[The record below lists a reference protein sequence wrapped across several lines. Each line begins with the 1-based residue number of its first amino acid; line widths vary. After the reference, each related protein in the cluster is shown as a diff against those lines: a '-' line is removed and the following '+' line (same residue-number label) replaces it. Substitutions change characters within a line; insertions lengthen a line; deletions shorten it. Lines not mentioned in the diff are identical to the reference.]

1 MILFKTVRWKNFL
14 STGNAWTEILLDNS
28 PNTLIVGENGS
39 GKSTILDALC
49 FVLFNKAFRK
59 INRPQLVNTINE
71 KDLLVEVEFKIG
83 SKTYLV
89 RRGAKPNVFEIYI
102 NGDLQNQPGSTRDYQ
117 DLLERVILKLNYS
130 SFTQI
135 VILGSTSFIPF
146 MQLTAAARREV
157 IEDLLDIQI
166 FSNMNLLLK
175 DRISENKN
183 SIQDAEYSVGIIK
196 EKMTIQ
202 REYIGKMKAKNDN
215 YVAQFQKDIADFT
228 DAITDQHKDKDAQAK
243 LLDALVDALVGESS
257 TLAKTHKVVTLIE
270 KLKTK
275 HKTAHKRVK
284 FYEDNDNCPTCEQII
299 DTEIKTNKILAT
311 QKIITETTDAV
322 GVLSEEHI
330 QLREAIDKYDTMNSE
345 VTSIQKKIM
354 SIDAGIDSNQK
365 SILKIQNNISKI
377 LEADDDDDTEA
388 RNSLKILRDDLAESE
403 NSLEEFIFDKELF
416 NTAGSMLKDG
426 GIKTKIIRQYIPVM
440 NKLINKYLAAL
451 DFFINFELDEEFKE
465 VIKSRYRD
473 VFSYAS
479 FSEGEKMRIDL
490 ALLFTWRAI
499 AKLRNST
506 NTNLLILD
514 EVFDASL
521 DTNGC
526 DEFLKLLQQTAAD
539 TNIFV
544 ISHKGDI
551 LYDKFHSQIRFEKTK
566 NFSRIAK

>member
-14 STGNAWTEILLDNS
+14 STGNAWTEIALDQS

-49 FVLFNKAFRK
+49 FGLFNKAFRK

-71 KDLLVEVEFKIG
+71 KDLLVEVVFRIG
-83 SKTYLV
+83 SKDYLI
-89 RRGAKPNVFEIYI
+89 RRGAKPNIFEIYI

-117 DLLERVILKLNYS
+117 DLLERIILKLNFS

-183 SIQDAEYSVGIIK
+183 SIQDAEYSVNIIK

-215 YVAQFQKDIADFT
+215 YITQFQKDIEDFT
-228 DAITDQHKDKDAQAK
+228 DAINDQHKDKQAQVT
-243 LLDALVDALVGESS
+243 LIDALADALVGESS
-257 TLAKTHKVVTLIE
+257 TLTKTNKVVTLIE
-270 KLKTK
+270 KLKAK
-275 HKTAHKRVK
+275 HKNAHKRVK

-299 DTEIKTNKILAT
+299 DTEIKANKILDIQST
-311 QKIITETTDAV
+311 ITETTDAV
-322 GVLSEEHI
+322 DVLSKEHM
-330 QLREAIDKYDTMNSE
+330 QLREAIDKYDAMNSE
-345 VTSIQKKIM
+345 VTSIQKTIM

-365 SILKIQNNISKI
+365 SISKIQNNISKI

-388 RNSLKILRDDLAESE
+388 RNSLKILRDDLAENE
-403 NSLEEFIFDKELF
+403 KSLEEFTFDKELF

-526 DEFLKLLQQTAAD
+526 DEFLKLLQQAASD

-566 NFSRIAK
+566 NFSRIA

>member
-1 MILFKTVRWKNFL
+1 MIIFKTVRWKNFL
-14 STGNAWTEILLDNS
+14 STGNAWTEIKLDRS

-49 FVLFNKAFRK
+49 FGLFNKAFRK

-71 KDLLVEVEFKIG
+71 KDLMVEVVFTIG
-83 SKTYLV
+83 SKEYLI
-89 RRGAKPNVFEIYI
+89 RRGAKPNIFEIHI

-117 DLLERVILKLNYS
+117 DLLERIILKLNFS

-135 VILGSTSFIPF
+135 VILGSTSFVPF
-146 MQLTAAARREV
+146 MQLTAASRREV

-175 DRISENKN
+175 DRISKNKN
-183 SIQDAEYSVGIIK
+183 SIQEAEYTMNIIK

-215 YVAQFQKDIADFT
+215 YITQFQKDIEDFT
-228 DAITDQHKDKDAQAK
+228 DAISHQHKDKQAQVK
-243 LLDALVDALVGESS
+243 LLDALKVSLEGESS
-257 TLAKTHKVVTLIE
+257 TLTKTNKVASLIE

-275 HKTAHKRVK
+275 HKKAHKRIQ

-299 DTEIKTNKILAT
+299 DTEIKANKILDIQST
-311 QKIITETTDAV
+311 ITETTNAV
-322 GVLSEEHI
+322 DVLSKEHI
-330 QLREAIDKYDTMNSE
+330 QLRESIDRYDNMNSE

-354 SIDAGIDSNQK
+354 SIDASIDSNQK

-388 RNSLKILRDDLAESE
+388 RNSLKLLRDDLAENE
-403 NSLEEFIFDKELF
+403 NLLEEFTFDKELF

-440 NKLINKYLAAL
+440 NKLINKYLASL

-526 DEFLKLLQQTAAD
+526 DEFLKLLQQVAID

>member
-14 STGNAWTEILLDNS
+14 STGNAWTEIALDQS

-39 GKSTILDALC
+39 GKSTVLDALC
-49 FVLFNKAFRK
+49 FGLFNRAFRK

-71 KDLLVEVEFKIG
+71 KDLSVEVVFKIG
-83 SKTYLV
+83 SKDYLI
-89 RRGAKPNVFEIYI
+89 RRGAKPNIFEIYVD
-102 NGDLQNQPGSTRDYQ
+102 GRLQNQPGSTRDYQ
-117 DLLERVILKLNYS
+117 DLLERTILKLNFS

-183 SIQDAEYSVGIIK
+183 SIQATEYSVNIIK

-202 REYIGKMKAKNDN
+202 REYIGKMKAKNNN
-215 YVAQFQKDIADFT
+215 YVIDFQKDVEDFT
-228 DAITDQHKDKDAQAK
+228 SAISHQHKDKDDLVT
-243 LLDALVDALVGESS
+243 LLDALADALVGETG
-257 TLAKTHKVVTLIE
+257 TLAKTNKVVTLIE
-270 KLKTK
+270 KLKSK
-275 HKTAHKRVK
+275 HKTSHKRIK

-299 DTEIKTNKILAT
+299 DTEIKANKILDIQST
-311 QKIITETTDAV
+311 ITETTNAV
-322 GVLSEEHI
+322 DVLSKEHV
-330 QLREAIDKYDTMNSE
+330 QLRETLEKYDTMNSE
-345 VTSIQKKIM
+345 VISIQKKIM
-354 SIDAGIDSNQK
+354 TIDAGIDSNQK

-377 LEADDDDDTEA
+377 LESDDDDDTEA
-388 RNSLKILRDDLAESE
+388 RNSLKLLRDDLAENE
-403 NSLEEFIFDKELF
+403 NLLEEFMFDKELF

-526 DEFLKLLQQTAAD
+526 DEFLKLLQQSASD

-566 NFSRIAK
+566 NFSRISR